1 MADYLLD
8 TTTFS
13 YLMRDD
19 VKVRARIS
27 ALAPGDRIVVCS
39 IVRGEI
45 LYGIER
51 LATGRRRTALETKAG
66 HLFSAVPCEAVPST
80 AADEYAQLKRGAERA
95 GTPLDENDL
104 WIAATATSLG
114 ATLVTAD
121 ADFSRLPGLAPPEDW
136 TR

>member
-13 YLMRDD
+13 FLMRDD
-19 VKVRARIS
+19 AKVRAQINT
-27 ALAPGDRIVVCS
+27 LAAGDRVSICS

-51 LATGRRRTALETKAG
+51 LAMGKRRRDLEAKAG
-66 HLFSAVPCEAVPST
+66 HLFAAIPCEPVPAA
-80 AADEYAQLKRGAERA
+80 AADEYARVKRAAEKA

-114 ATLVTAD
+114 ATLVTSD
-121 ADFSRLPGLAPPEDW
+121 SDFSRLPGITPVDW
-136 TR
+136 TQ